1 MTQASFLP
9 AYCRS
14 ASLLLAKA
22 LKLSPGMP
30 LYNTDYLSLS
40 LERIIS
46 LTFISDPATGRRRN
60 AVSHDAILDA
70 TYVML
75 EEIGFDK
82 LSLEG
87 VAARAGVGKA
97 TIYRWWSSKSALAME
112 ALLRAVDPLPPI
124 GDSGS
129 ARRDIED
136 HITRLAQLLRGK
148 SGRVVREMIALAQ
161 FDDETKRIFNDSY
174 LEPRRSAL
182 VEALRR
188 GAQRGEFRD
197 GLDLNLVFDLLYAP
211 LLQRLLTGSAGI
223 EEHQINAQLNLVLS
237 SIALEHP
244 LTQ

>member
-1 MTQASFLP
+1 
-9 AYCRS
+9 
-14 ASLLLAKA
+14 
-22 LKLSPGMP
+22 MP
-30 LYNTDYLSLS
+30 LYKRIACNCHWS
-40 LERIIS
+40 LEHIIS

-87 VAARAGVGKA
+87 VATRAGVGKA
-97 TIYRWWSSKSALAME
+97 TIYRWWPNKSALVME
-112 ALLRAVDPLPPI
+112 ALLRVLEPMPPI

-136 HITRLAQLLRGK
+136 HMTRLAQLLRGK

-161 FDDETKRIFNDSY
+161 FDDDTMRLFNDSY

-182 VEALRR
+182 VAALRR
-188 GAQRGEFRD
+188 GAQRGEFRED
-197 GLDLNLVFDLLYAP
+197 LDLNLVFDLLYAP
-211 LLQRLLTGSAGI
+211 LLQRLLTGSADI
-223 EEHQINAQLNLVLS
+223 EERQINAQLKLVLS

-244 LTQ
+244 ITQSA

>member
-1 MTQASFLP
+1 MLF
-9 AYCRS
+9 
-14 ASLLLAKA
+14 
-22 LKLSPGMP
+22 
-30 LYNTDYLSLS
+30 

-97 TIYRWWSSKSALAME
+97 TIYRWWPNKSALVME
-112 ALLRAVDPLPPI
+112 ALLRAVEPMPAI

-129 ARRDIED
+129 ARGDLEE
-136 HITRLAQLLRGK
+136 HIARLSQLLRGK

-161 FDDETKRIFNDSY
+161 FDDDTMRIFNDSY
-174 LEPRRSAL
+174 LGPRRAAL
-182 VEALRR
+182 VAVLKR
-188 GAQRGEFRD
+188 GALAGEFRSD
-197 GLDLNLVFDLLYAP
+197 LDLNLVFDLLYAP
-211 LLQRLLTGSAGI
+211 LLQRLLTGSADF
-223 EEHQINAQLNLVLS
+223 EERQVKAQLDLVLG
-237 SIALEHP
+237 SISPTPAL
-244 LTQ
+244 Q

>member
-1 MTQASFLP
+1 
-9 AYCRS
+9 
-14 ASLLLAKA
+14 
-22 LKLSPGMP
+22 MP
-30 LYNTDYLSLS
+30 LYNTDYLQLS
-40 LERIIS
+40 LEHIIS

-87 VAARAGVGKA
+87 VATRAGVGKA
-97 TIYRWWSSKSALAME
+97 TIYRWWPNKSALAME
-112 ALLRAVDPLPPI
+112 ALLRAVEPMPSI

-129 ARRDIED
+129 ARQDIED
-136 HITRLAQLLRGK
+136 HVTRLAQLFRGK

-161 FDDETKRIFNDSY
+161 FDGDAMRIFNDNY

-197 GLDLNLVFDLLYAP
+197 DLNLDLVFDLLYAP
-211 LLQRLLTGSAGI
+211 LLQRLLTGSADI
-223 EEHQINAQLNLVLS
+223 DERQVNAQLKLVLGT
-237 SIALEHP
+237 IALEHSV
-244 LTQ
+244 TASSQD